1 MAGHSKWA
9 NIKHRKARQDA
20 SRGKIWTKVIR
31 EITVAAKDGPDPAD
45 NPRLRLALEKANSAN
60 MPKDT
65 IKRAIEKGSGTGETG
80 VLEEI
85 TFEGYGPGG
94 VAILVETMTDNRNRT
109 VSDVRHAFSKYGGNL
124 GTDGSVSY
132 LFKKLGIVQVDKN
145 FTEEELMEIVID
157 IGADDLSEEGDF
169 FEIITDSNSFNDVVD
184 AIKEKKIKYNNAELT
199 LRAETLVKLDNE
211 MSEKVLNIMEFMDD
225 LDDVQ
230 EVHTN
235 KGAAF
240 ERQIAKALIEDLN
253 LKNPVKRILEQT
265 RTKELPDL
273 MLGTW
278 CIECKAYGTG
288 AEPRPDW
295 WDQVLT
301 SSNQHNLKPALVYK
315 FNNRPIKVRILA
327 SSLNKDIKNDLVT
340 VDLLWPDFIQIIL
353 ELFQEDI
360 ELHEQT
366 YQV

>member
-1 MAGHSKWA
+1 
-9 NIKHRKARQDA
+9 
-20 SRGKIWTKVIR
+20 
-31 EITVAAKDGPDPAD
+31 
-45 NPRLRLALEKANSAN
+45 

-124 GTDGSVSY
+124 GTDGSVAY

-184 AIKEKKIKYNNAELT
+184 AIKEKKIKYSNAELT

-211 MSEKVLNIMEFMDD
+211 MSEKVFNIMEFMDD

-235 KGAAF
+235 AEFPDDF
-240 ERQIAKALIEDLN
+240 EV
-253 LKNPVKRILEQT
+253 KN
-265 RTKELPDL
+265 
-273 MLGTW
+273 
-278 CIECKAYGTG
+278 
-288 AEPRPDW
+288 
-295 WDQVLT
+295 
-301 SSNQHNLKPALVYK
+301 
-315 FNNRPIKVRILA
+315 
-327 SSLNKDIKNDLVT
+327 
-340 VDLLWPDFIQIIL
+340 
-353 ELFQEDI
+353 
-360 ELHEQT
+360 
-366 YQV
+366 